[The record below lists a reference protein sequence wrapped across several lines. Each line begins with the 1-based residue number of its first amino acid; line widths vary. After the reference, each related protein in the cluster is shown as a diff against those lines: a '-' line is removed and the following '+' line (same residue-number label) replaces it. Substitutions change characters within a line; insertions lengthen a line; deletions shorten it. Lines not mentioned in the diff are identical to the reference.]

1 MKNNISKY
9 FSKIIF
15 FILTIFCIILLSIS
29 PITVGLI
36 SGQSMYPTFKNNT
49 IYLGTSKIQSINRDD
64 IIVAYSDKLK
74 ECVIKRVIG
83 LPGEK
88 LTIKNNKIYIN
99 DLYIEDE
106 DGNNLIKDNSINYP
120 IILGKD
126 EYFVLGDN
134 RNNSI
139 DSRSIGAIKKDN
151 IKAKIIYGVKKDD
164 Y

>member
-1 MKNNISKY
+1 MKNNISKD

-15 FILTIFCIILLSIS
+15 FILIIFCIILLSIS
-29 PITVGLI
+29 PIKVGLI

-74 ECVIKRVIG
+74 KCVIKRVIG

-88 LTIKNNKIYIN
+88 LTIKNNKIYIY

-120 IILGKD
+120 IILGED